1 MPDEVLNVVIMQ
13 GGGGD
18 SPQEQLVLSAQRAA
32 ALDLIAMLRSL
43 EIEAITLATP
53 DASWLPADTPVRV
66 DLDPPGEAFHFGRRL
81 AGLIRKDDLQH
92 VLYFGGGSAPLLDS
106 SLLSLVTALMGE
118 AIGGPPGG
126 RIPSHVVL
134 TNNKHSSDWA
144 AITHAPDAL
153 PLLEDV
159 ERDNSL
165 AWVLGESDGYEIRAV
180 SGLRPASGFDLDTPA
195 DLALMAAHP
204 DCGPHLAA
212 ALDAPVLAALPV
224 REVIRLAATPE
235 TNLTLIGR
243 VSPLPWQAL
252 NRVTRCW
259 VRVFAEERG
268 MVASGRQARGEVKS
282 LLGEMIR
289 QQGPA
294 AFFQTLATMTDA
306 ALIDTRPLMAA
317 QGLWPSDADRFASD
331 LFQVEAIRDPWLRDF
346 TQAAVE
352 APFPVL
358 AGRAQRGGGW
368 AVRPDRDPRARAALN
383 RPQQKTA
390 RQGFPTGRFR

>member
-1 MPDEVLNVVIMQ
+1 MPDEALNVVIMQ

-18 SPQEQLVLSAQRAA
+18 SPQERLVLGAQRAA
-32 ALDLIAMLRSL
+32 ALDLIATLDSL
-43 EIEAITLATP
+43 EIAPITLATP
-53 DASWLPADTPVRV
+53 DASWLPADTSVRV

-81 AGLIRKDDLQH
+81 AALIRKFEIQH
-92 VLYFGGGSAPLLDS
+92 VLYFGGGSAPLLDA

-118 AIGGPPGG
+118 AISGPAGG

-144 AITHAPDAL
+144 AFTHAADAL
-153 PLLEDV
+153 DLLEDV

-165 AWVLGESDGYEIRAV
+165 AWLLGESGRYEVRAV
-180 SGLRPASGFDLDTPA
+180 SSMRPASGFDLDTPA

-204 DCGPHLAA
+204 DCGPHLTT
-212 ALDAPVLAALPV
+212 ALDARDASALAALPV
-224 REVIRLAATPE
+224 REIVRLAATPE

-331 LFQVEAIRDPWLRDF
+331 LFQVDAIRDPWLRDF

-358 AGRAQRGGGW
+358 LGGHSVVAGGLYALIEILERG
-368 AVRPDRDPRARAALN
+368 PR
-383 RPQQKTA
+383 
-390 RQGFPTGRFR
+390 